1 MVARCFKRHSSNSCH
16 PRQSFVPL
24 VLDAAGAE
32 VLSLFPLSLCLLKEV
47 SPIVR
52 ELHRA
57 QGIFER
63 VSFLSRCSLLSA
75 SWSGR
80 RLLAFKPFLRGIR
93 ILVRPFPFPS
103 HSVPPSHASCLCSFL
118 PWGSPLNRWSSF
130 LWLWSRASRL
140 GLWHAERRRKLF
152 SLFLCSLRL
161 PSSCD

>member
-1 MVARCFKRHSSNSCH
+1 MEEPARVVCVNCGVQMVARCFKRHSSNSCH

-103 HSVPPSHASCLCSFL
+103 LACILTCNCTDFRQSHDGNYADGCMGIFWKS
-118 PWGSPLNRWSSF
+118 N
-130 LWLWSRASRL
+130 
-140 GLWHAERRRKLF
+140 
-152 SLFLCSLRL
+152 
-161 PSSCD
+161 